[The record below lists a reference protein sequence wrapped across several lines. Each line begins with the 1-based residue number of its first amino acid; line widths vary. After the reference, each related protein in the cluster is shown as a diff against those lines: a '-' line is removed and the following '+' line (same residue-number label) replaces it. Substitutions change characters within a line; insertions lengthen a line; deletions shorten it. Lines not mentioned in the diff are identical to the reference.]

1 MTAMQDRSG
10 PGIADFGLKK
20 ENNFSA
26 LNTFE
31 KTGKGIFRGFC
42 SGIT

>member
-1 MTAMQDRSG
+1 MQDRSG

-26 LNTFE
+26 LNTFGV
-31 KTGKGIFRGFC
+31 T
-42 SGIT
+42 SQ